1 MKKILIFASVLLLLP
16 VCVASAQI
24 ASPVRFSMNTSF
36 AAGNATFPAGSYE
49 IRPTD
54 DQGVFEIRSE
64 DGRHGALVEVE
75 PLDTDTPFKQTELV
89 FNKYGNNMVL
99 KEVTVAGGTTGIN
112 ILTSH
117 LERRHRKAF
126 GKPTRVRHPAKKK

>member
-1 MKKILIFASVLLLLP
+1 MLLSLG
-16 VCVASAQI
+16 VASAQI
-24 ASPVRFSMNTSF
+24 VNPVIFTMDTEFAVGNT
-36 AAGNATFPAGSYE
+36 TMPAGTYE

-54 DQGVFEIRSE
+54 DPLVLEITGE
-64 DGRHGALVEVE
+64 KGKPGALFDVE
-75 PLDTDTPFKQTELV
+75 PIDSVAPFKQTELV